1 MILDVVC
8 GIDIFLSIDLN
19 VFWWL
24 ALVAGLGWAGLGW
37 AGGGETI
44 LFMFQFHDLYQ
55 VWAQRGD
62 LLQWRFYFKANYRT
76 NVQDWSENSKSGKI
90 SKNHRQTIVI

>member
-37 AGGGETI
+37 VVGRQFC
-44 LFMFQFHDLYQ
+44 LCFSFMIYI
-55 VWAQRGD
+55 
-62 LLQWRFYFKANYRT
+62 
-76 NVQDWSENSKSGKI
+76 KSGHNEAICSSSGSILRQIIEQMSKI
-90 SKNHRQTIVI
+90 GVKIQNLVKLARKIDKQD

>member
-24 ALVAGLGWAGLGW
+24 ALVAGLGL

-55 VWAQRGD
+55 VWAQRGH
-62 LLQWRFYFKANYRT
+62 LIQ
-76 NVQDWSENSKSGKI
+76 
-90 SKNHRQTIVI
+90 

>member
-24 ALVAGLGWAGLGW
+24 ALVAGLG
-37 AGGGETI
+37 GGETI

-62 LLQWRFYFKANYRT
+62 LLQ
-76 NVQDWSENSKSGKI
+76 
-90 SKNHRQTIVI
+90 

>member
-37 AGGGETI
+37 
-44 LFMFQFHDLYQ
+44 
-55 VWAQRGD
+55 WWGD
-62 LLQWRFYFKANYRT
+62 NFVY
-76 NVQDWSENSKSGKI
+76 VSVS
-90 SKNHRQTIVI
+90 